1 MSNYFGYG
9 PYRGYGNY
17 NYTYS
22 QPIQQPMNPQPMN
35 SQNQPVTNKML
46 VTGKDAALNMPAP
59 NGSDLVYFDQDKDL
73 MYNVTTDWNGRK
85 TIRVFSLTEFNGDTV
100 QAGVKPEDFAALL
113 KRVEALEAQGV
124 KQNAE

>member
-1 MSNYFGYG
+1 MNNYSTYV
-9 PYRGYGNY
+9 PYRGYGS
-17 NYTYS
+17 YS
-22 QPIQQPMNPQPMN
+22 PSIYQPIQPQTI
-35 SQNQPVTNKML
+35 SAQNQPATNKML

-73 MYNVTTDWNGRK
+73 MYNVITDWNGRK
-85 TIRVFSLTEFNGDTV
+85 TIRVFALSESSDTA
-100 QAGVKPEDFAALL
+100 QAAVKPEDFAALL

>member
-1 MSNYFGYG
+1 MNSYSTYV
-9 PYRGYGNY
+9 PYRGYGSY
-17 NYTYS
+17 GPSVY
-22 QPIQQPMNPQPMN
+22 QPIQPQTI
-35 SQNQPVTNKML
+35 SAQNQPATNKML

-73 MYNVTTDWNGRK
+73 MYNVITDWNGRK
-85 TIRVFSLTEFNGDTV
+85 TIRIFELSEYSDNPP
-100 QAGVKPEDFAALL
+100 QMVKPDDFAALL